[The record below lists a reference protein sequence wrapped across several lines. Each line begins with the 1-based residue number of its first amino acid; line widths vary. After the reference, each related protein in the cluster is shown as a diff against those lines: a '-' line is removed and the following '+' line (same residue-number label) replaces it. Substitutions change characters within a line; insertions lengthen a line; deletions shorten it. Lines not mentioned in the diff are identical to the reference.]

1 MALDLRYA
9 VAMHLP
15 LSRTLVVPILA
26 CVLALSAC
34 AESPEESAQ
43 ASASA
48 PASVEASSPAAESP
62 ASGAPSAP
70 ADGTNPDLPDLVEA
84 ATPSVVSVLR
94 SDGGQGSGVIWSSDG
109 VIVTNNHVIEGA
121 PAVSV
126 AFADGQRV
134 EAEIV
139 ATDPRTDLA
148 VLRADREDLP
158 AATFTEDLPRVGELA
173 LAIGNPLGFENTA
186 TAGIVSGLHRSIPGA
201 AEQAPALVDLIQ
213 TDAAI
218 SPGNSGGALVGSDGR
233 VIGVNVAYLPP
244 NPQGGRGAVSIGFA
258 IPAPTVRD
266 VVEQLLETGRAQ
278 HAYLGI
284 RPVTLTPALAEQFG
298 SSRTA
303 GVVVQSV
310 AEGSPA
316 AAAGLQPGDLLIAA
330 GDRQLEVAE
339 DLLTVLRD
347 QSPGD
352 VLSLTVV
359 RNEGESE
366 VEVTLADLPETPG

>member
-1 MALDLRYA
+1 MHP
-9 VAMHLP
+9 HLP
-15 LSRTLVVPILA
+15 RVVIVPILA
-26 CVLALSAC
+26 SVLALSAC
-34 AESPEESAQ
+34 AELPDESAE
-43 ASASA
+43 ASASD
-48 PASVEASSPAAESP
+48 PASAEPSSPAAEAT
-62 ASGAPSAP
+62 ASGTTPSAP
-70 ADGTNPDLPDLVEA
+70 ADATNRDLPELVEA
-84 ATPSVVSVLR
+84 TTPSVVSVLR

-121 PAVSV
+121 PSVSV

-134 EAEIV
+134 EAEVV
-139 ATDPRTDLA
+139 ATDTRTDLA
-148 VLRADREDLP
+148 VLRADRTDLP

-218 SPGNSGGALVGSDGR
+218 SPGNSGGALVGSDGQ

-330 GDRQLEVAE
+330 GDRQFEVAE

-359 RNEGESE
+359 REGEETE
-366 VEVTLADLPETPG
+366 VEVTLADLPDTPG